1 MQYPVWVN
9 QPAKFL
15 YNGFWTTLDWLY
27 PPYCAGC
34 GNPGTL
40 WCQECQSASTP
51 IPLHSICDH
60 CGQILPKNRTTCAA
74 CMDNPPQYAAMRSWA
89 TFTGP
94 LRKAIHSLKYQQ
106 NMGLGILLAAPMST
120 LLDKLQWQVDIITA
134 VPLSRQRITE
144 RGYNQSYLLARPI
157 ALTHRIPF
165 IPQAIKRTRNTPSQ
179 VGLNAP
185 ERKINVA
192 DAFSANPEIVKNKS
206 VLLIDD
212 VATTG
217 ATLSASTQ
225 ALLSAGAKHI
235 YALTLARAVFKNSN
249 SGGEQE

>member
-1 MQYPVWVN
+1 MVFGLRWIGFIRHIAPDVATLAHSGARNVN
-9 QPAKFL
+9 LPQPLFPCIPFAITVDKFSQKIAPPAPPA
-15 YNGFWTTLDWLY
+15 WT
-27 PPYCAGC
+27 
-34 GNPGTL
+34 
-40 WCQECQSASTP
+40 
-51 IPLHSICDH
+51 IPLNMQQCEV
-60 CGQILPKNRTTCAA
+60 GQP
-74 CMDNPPQYAAMRSWA
+74 
-89 TFTGP
+89 FTGP